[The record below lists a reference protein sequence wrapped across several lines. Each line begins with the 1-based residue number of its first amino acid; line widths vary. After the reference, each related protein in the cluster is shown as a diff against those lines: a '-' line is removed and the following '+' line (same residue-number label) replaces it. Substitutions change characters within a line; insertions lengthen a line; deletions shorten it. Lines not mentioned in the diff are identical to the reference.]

1 MHGSRG
7 PRPARRTNTA
17 SLSELKARLSGW
29 LSKVRSG
36 GVVIVTDR
44 GKPIAR
50 ITPASPQ
57 DDWDAHLR
65 NLEAQGLVRRPTR
78 SLSNEFFEQR
88 LVKDPSGEVLKAL
101 LAERGE
107 DRDDGRRRTMTRVKK
122 KRVEMTFGSKDPQYL
137 LGSFELSAKIDGWSE
152 EQITSVVTEAK
163 AGDFDHLVRT
173 LMKYTVD
180 PAKGDQEEHDR

>member
-107 DRDDGRRRTMTRVKK
+107 DVWQQRPAVPARVVRAFGQDRRMVGGTDNVGGHRGEGR
-122 KRVEMTFGSKDPQYL
+122 
-137 LGSFELSAKIDGWSE
+137 
-152 EQITSVVTEAK
+152 
-163 AGDFDHLVRT
+163 
-173 LMKYTVD
+173 
-180 PAKGDQEEHDR
+180 